1 VAVLDA
7 VLSRLRTIAQRYRLR
22 ETTRVD
28 EMFELLTKHLP
39 RFSVSYKK
47 FMNIVKRGAG
57 VEKAAVQ
64 EIVDEFE
71 EAGLLFD
78 NFLRDL
84 KNLSSRLD
92 DFFDDFYVFRYAP
105 SAQAVANVNR
115 SFENVRRT
123 FNSFMKKYSKLLER
137 IDMIIDDFLA
147 LSDFSLYEPLVGLS
161 ELFGVGRMRFYYGER
176 GLFERIVKM
185 FGKEEIRKSFREFK
199 GGKLRKEL
207 SKVVEESDRWDK
219 HLLELM
225 WEWGR
230 TILDKLR
237 VNEEQWRMFLTR
249 LQKEYRPSYF
259 MDWIGEKEE
268 ELRIV
273 RKVRRS
279 I

>member
-1 VAVLDA
+1 MAVLDV
-7 VLSRLRTIAQRYRLR
+7 VLSRLRAIAQRYRLR

-28 EMFELLTKHLP
+28 EMFELLTRHLP

-47 FMNIVKRGAG
+47 FMDIVKRRAG
-57 VEKAAVQ
+57 VEKEAVQ
-64 EIVDEFE
+64 EIGDEFE

-78 NFLRDL
+78 DFLRDL
-84 KNLSSRLD
+84 ENLSSKLD
-92 DFFDDFYVFRYAP
+92 DFFDDFYVFKFAP
-105 SAQAVANVNR
+105 SAQAVANVNK
-115 SFENVRRT
+115 SFESVRQT

-147 LSDFSLYEPLVGLS
+147 LGDFSLYEPLVSLS
-161 ELFGVGRMRFYYGER
+161 ELFGVGKLRFYYGER

-185 FGKEEIRKSFREFK
+185 LGKEEIRKSFREFK
-199 GGKLRKEL
+199 GGNLRKRL
-207 SKVVEESDRWDK
+207 SKVVEESDAWDK
-219 HLLELM
+219 HLLDLI

-230 TILDKLR
+230 TILDKLHI
-237 VNEEQWRMFLTR
+237 NEEQWRMFLAR

-259 MDWIGEKEE
+259 MDWIGEREE
-268 ELRIV
+268 HGIV